1 MKSSEP
7 MYRGLLKVARANL
20 TAATRDLQ
28 ETDEVWVNFALFNVT
43 QAVEK
48 LIKCLC
54 AINGI
59 EHDYTHYLQGFADK
73 LIEKDVYIPEM
84 VQDSLNDYGKW
95 STQSRYSAS
104 QLVQRRFVEK
114 HIECVDEWMTGVEE
128 RIAGSV

>member
-1 MKSSEP
+1 MKGNEP

-20 TAATRDLQ
+20 TAANRDLL
-28 ETDEVWVNFALFNVT
+28 ESDEVWVNLALFNLT

-54 AINGI
+54 AFNGI
-59 EHDYTHYLQGFADK
+59 DPDFTHYMQGFADC
-73 LIEKDVYIPEM
+73 LLEKGVFIPEL

-95 STQSRYSAS
+95 ATQSRYTAS

-114 HIECVDEWMTGVEE
+114 HIECVDEWMSGVETQ
-128 RIAGSV
+128 ITG